1 MRLLARQ
8 RVVALAAVGM
18 LSLAA
23 CGGGTT
29 ETAPPDAGATT
40 TPPDDGDGDT
50 QEPTTEPA
58 GGSFS
63 VQIGEPSFLAPGSQ
77 CYESECSQVLGTI
90 FAGLLSIDPETNEQI
105 LGVAESIEGSPDAK
119 VWTVKLKEGWKFHN
133 GEPVDAESYI
143 RAWNY
148 SAYGPNAT
156 QTGFFF
162 SPVKGYEDLQVPED
176 NPKAE
181 PKATE
186 LAGLKALDD
195 QTIEITLSEP
205 FSQWPLVMSY
215 TPAFAPLAKEC
226 LEDLKACQEQPIGNG
241 PYEIAGKWEHNES
254 ITVKRF
260 EGYKGEPGQAD
271 QIEFKIY
278 VDPATAFR
286 AWQAGEVDIVS
297 PDPTQVPAARAAAG
311 ENVVQVSSGS
321 FAYLGFPFYEEKFQD
336 VRIRQALSMAID
348 RETIADKIYNGLVQ
362 PAQDVIAP
370 FVQGSRTDAC
380 GEVCTYN
387 PEKAKQ
393 LYKAAGGLPGDT
405 ITIWFNND
413 GGHEQWIQAVGNGW
427 RTVLGLDYEL
437 ESQPF
442 TPYLATLDTREEV
455 DGPYRLGWIPD
466 YPSPENYLDPLYGEG
481 SSNYGKWSGPAQ
493 ENFIDLVAKGDAA
506 PTIEEG
512 VDFYQQAADV
522 ILEELPVIPLWFGE
536 AFIVYSENVGNV
548 VYDPLLQIP
557 LERVTVNQ

>member
-1 MRLLARQ
+1 MRLLSRQ

-29 ETAPPDAGATT
+29 DVADPNAGATT
-40 TPPDDGDGDT
+40 TPPGGD
-50 QEPTTEPA
+50 QTEPPDEPA
-58 GGSFS
+58 PTGGSFS

-90 FAGLLSIDPETNEQI
+90 FAGLLSIDPKTNEQI
-105 LGVAESIEGSPDAK
+105 LNVAESIEGSQGSK

-162 SPVKGYEDLQVPED
+162 SPVEGYEDLQVPED
-176 NPKAE
+176 APKGTE

-186 LAGLKALDD
+186 LTGLKALDD
-195 QTIEITLSEP
+195 HTIEITLSKP

-226 LEDLKACQEQPIGNG
+226 LEDLKTCREQPIGNG
-241 PYEIAGKWEHNES
+241 PYELVKWEHNKS

-260 EGYKGEPGQAD
+260 EDYQGDPGQAD
-271 QIEFKIY
+271 EILFKIY
-278 VDPATAFR
+278 ADPATAFR
-286 AWQAGEVDIVS
+286 DWQAGEVDIVS
-297 PDPTQVPAARAAAG
+297 PDPTQVPAARAEAG

-321 FAYLGFPFYEEKFQD
+321 FNYLGFPLYEEEFQD
-336 VRIRQALSMAID
+336 VRIRRALSMAID
-348 RETIADKIYNGLVQ
+348 RETIADKVYNGLVQ

-387 PEKAKQ
+387 PQKAKQ
-393 LYKAAGGLPGDT
+393 LYEAAGGLPGDT

-442 TPYLATLDTREEV
+442 TPYLETLDTREEV
-455 DGPYRLGWIPD
+455 DGPYRLGWLPD

-548 VYDPLLQIP
+548 QYDPLLQIP